1 MDPVITLAVAI
12 YAVLAVVH
20 LAAVWRAIKRPQ
32 AATGLRGTD
41 EAAAFRNGRIRDA
54 ALVQGGLLIALLA
67 LVSPLAY
74 WSGVYLWVKAL
85 QDIVLAFIAP
95 ALIVVGRP
103 WTVLPGV
110 PARRLNAGRDERA
123 RLGAANSPSGDD
135 LPEVETAWSRVGPV
149 LAVVLFN
156 AAWLGWHLPAAFDL
170 AKTDTAVRLAQQA
183 SYLGFGYWFWL
194 QVAGRQRYG
203 RWQAP
208 LRRLGFVIA
217 TVACAT
223 VVGMALVFGAH
234 VDYPVYQNSA
244 HHIMTVLDD
253 QQLSGAVLWM
263 GNLPSLVTAGVA
275 LLNAWLN
282 QEESATPA
290 DPGVLFKPR
299 TTGWPARPRIR

>member
-1 MDPVITLAVAI
+1 MDPVIIPALAV
-12 YAVLAVVH
+12 YALVAGAH
-20 LAAVWRAIKRPQ
+20 LIAF
-32 AATGLRGTD
+32 LRTSKAG
-41 EAAAFRNGRIRDA
+41 AAASRPASLRDA
-54 ALVQGGLLIALLA
+54 AVVQLGLLTAVLVLA
-67 LVSPLAY
+67 SPLQY
-74 WSGVYLWVKAL
+74 WSDVYIWVRAI

-95 ALIVVGRP
+95 ALVVLGRP
-103 WTVLPGV
+103 WTVLSPLTPRLQRASRDKRGHPG
-110 PARRLNAGRDERA
+110 AGSSTGHE
-123 RLGAANSPSGDD
+123 D
-135 LPEVETAWSRVGPV
+135 LPELETRWSRVGPV

-170 AKTDTAVRLAQQA
+170 AKTNVAVRLAEQA

-208 LRRLGFVIA
+208 LRRLGFLIA

-223 VVGMALVFGAH
+223 VLGMALTFGAQ
-234 VDYPVYQNSA
+234 VDYPAYHNAA

-263 GNLPSLVTAGVA
+263 GNLPSLVAAGVA
-275 LLNAWLN
+275 LLNSWLN

-290 DPGVLFKPR
+290 DPGLLFKPR